1 MMLGMKTVY
10 PIRLL
15 KFFSMIY
22 GQRKTFRKKNPH
34 NPFLQFFWKACDGK
48 TWNLR
53 GGGGRGR
60 EKKNYRKLFAL
71 ERKKDEIMS
80 KKMLL
85 LIYFNAAFTASCQPF
100 QPHSTMNSVSS
111 EMIRYFQCIYSV
123 TKLYNIMQ
131 L

>member
-22 GQRKTFRKKNPH
+22 GQRKTFRKKILITLS
-34 NPFLQFFWKACDGK
+34 FSSFGRLVMAKLE
-48 TWNLR
+48 TW
-53 GGGGRGR
+53 GEEGRGR

-123 TKLYNIMQ
+123 TKLYNVMQ